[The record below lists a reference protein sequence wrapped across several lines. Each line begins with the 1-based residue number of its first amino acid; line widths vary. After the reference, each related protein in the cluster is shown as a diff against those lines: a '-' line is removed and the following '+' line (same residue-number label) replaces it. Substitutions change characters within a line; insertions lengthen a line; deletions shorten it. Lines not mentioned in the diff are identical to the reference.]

1 MNIYPRKK
9 DIRDILEV
17 TQCSPYLWAFFWTP
31 KLLFQWYSQTKEI
44 LFNLGMKCWNSAFN
58 AQGSRIVIVGVQV
71 GVVKIYVA
79 TVEVLM
85 EKERQYETHLRPKL
99 MVL

>member
-1 MNIYPRKK
+1 
-9 DIRDILEV
+9 
-17 TQCSPYLWAFFWTP
+17 
-31 KLLFQWYSQTKEI
+31 
-44 LFNLGMKCWNSAFN
+44 MKCWNSAFN